1 MTAVEFIEDY
11 LKFKG
16 IIIDDKTIPQVL
28 VGVIKQAKEME
39 KQQII
44 DAYNEGL
51 SNWDSEQEAKQY
63 YNEKFNNLTKI
74 QNNTINLAL
83 ESVNLISK
91 SFSSAQQFKN
101 K

>member
-28 VGVIKQAKEME
+28 VGVINQAKEME

-44 DAYNEGL
+44 DFANEFVK
-51 SNWDSEQEAKQY
+51 WCEMKM
-63 YNEKFNNLTKI
+63 
-74 QNNTINLAL
+74 
-83 ESVNLISK
+83 V
-91 SFSSAQQFKN
+91 FSSSVIHKPTYDKLLLVFK
-101 K
+101 KGKGL

>member
-39 KQQII
+39 KEQKGYSEEEVLQLLLRLQQTES
-44 DAYNEGL
+44 Y
-51 SNWDSEQEAKQY
+51 
-63 YNEKFNNLTKI
+63 NNLYEWFE
-74 QNNTINLAL
+74 QN
-83 ESVNLISK
+83 K
-91 SFSSAQQFKN
+91 K